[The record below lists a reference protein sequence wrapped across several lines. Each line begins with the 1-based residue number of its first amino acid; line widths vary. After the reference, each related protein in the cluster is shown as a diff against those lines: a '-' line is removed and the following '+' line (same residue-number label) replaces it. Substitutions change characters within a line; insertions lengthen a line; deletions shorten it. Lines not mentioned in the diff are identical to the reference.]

1 MIQNIQQS
9 ICFSLKGR
17 LIDMLILN
25 RKPGESIILN
35 DNIEIKILEIQDGKI
50 KIGIEAPKEVSI
62 LRKEVYDEVKEE
74 NKRSLE
80 SQIDIL
86 KLLKTDK

>member
-1 MIQNIQQS
+1 
-9 ICFSLKGR
+9 
-17 LIDMLILN
+17 MLILN

-80 SQIDIL
+80 AQIDIL
-86 KLLKTDK
+86 KLLKRDK

>member
-1 MIQNIQQS
+1 
-9 ICFSLKGR
+9 
-17 LIDMLILN
+17 MLILN

-35 DNIEIKILEIQDGKI
+35 DNIEVRILEIQDGKI